1 MTDDRRVVLFIAL
14 IAAGSVL
21 MVGCERDEYQA
32 TAVEVDEERPDDEAQ
47 PSDFDDARDRSDQ
60 FTMTVSGADIE
71 VGNQAEVQLQLL
83 PGPDLK
89 INLEFPWV
97 IEFEEVD
104 ALEYGATRLGSDAMD
119 LQDERATIP
128 VTITA
133 GEPGNYEVMA
143 RADFSVCNDD
153 RCDILRDE
161 PLSFMVR
168 AR

>member
-1 MTDDRRVVLFIAL
+1 
-14 IAAGSVL
+14 

-32 TAVEVDEERPDDEAQ
+32 TAVETEEERPDDEA
-47 PSDFDDARDRSDQ
+47 PSSDFDEVRDRSDQ
-60 FTMTVSGADIE
+60 FTMTVSGAEIE

-128 VTITA
+128 LTITA
-133 GEPGNYEVMA
+133 EEPGNYEVTA